1 MTIKPC
7 HKFHIIE
14 YDIETKPKPKEN
26 QRITKKSSLHHIET
40 HSSVAVVETD
50 QQKFSFASGRCCLDE
65 SHTLQK
71 HGHLELIRIHKL
83 TRYKNYGILT

>member
-1 MTIKPC
+1 M
-7 HKFHIIE
+7 
-14 YDIETKPKPKEN
+14 IETKCTMTLSNRLTERESKNNE
-26 QRITKKSSLHHIET
+26 KSSLHHIKT
-40 HSSVAVVETD
+40 YYSVAVVETD